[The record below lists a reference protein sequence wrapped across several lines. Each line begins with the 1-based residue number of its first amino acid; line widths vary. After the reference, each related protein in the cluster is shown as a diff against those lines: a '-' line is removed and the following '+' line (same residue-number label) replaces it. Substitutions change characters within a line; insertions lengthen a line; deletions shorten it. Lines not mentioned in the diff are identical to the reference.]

1 MLALNIIVRYVFL
14 DRDGVLNR
22 KMPEGVYVG
31 EWAQFAWLPGAVE
44 AVARMKRAGLTVIV
58 VSNQRGVAL
67 GRITTMQLEGLH
79 QKMQDQLAR
88 NNARLDAIYYCP
100 HDHLECHCR
109 KPDTGLFEQAFQSF
123 PQANAGNSV
132 VIGDSLSD
140 IEAGRRLSMKT
151 IFIQGEPDRQK
162 AGADLAASL
171 ADAVA
176 GSLLE
181 AVEVHLGL
189 TAPRGRATEVEQA

>member
-1 MLALNIIVRYVFL
+1 MLALFIIVRYVFL

-22 KMPEGVYVG
+22 KMPEGVYVSD
-31 EWAQFAWLPGAVE
+31 WAQFEWLPGAVE

-58 VSNQRGVAL
+58 VSNQRGIAL
-67 GRITTMQLEGLH
+67 GRVTTTQLERLH
-79 QKMQDQLAR
+79 DKMQDHLAR
-88 NNARLDAIYYCP
+88 NDARLDAIYYCP
-100 HDHLECHCR
+100 HDQGECRCR
-109 KPDTGLFEQAFQSF
+109 KPDTGLFEQACKSF
-123 PQANAGNSV
+123 PQAIAENSL

-140 IEAGRRLSMKT
+140 IQAGQRLGMKT

-162 AGADLAASL
+162 AGAGAAASL

-181 AVEVHLGL
+181 AVEAHLGL
-189 TAPRGRATEVEQA
+189 TLTSGRASEVE